1 MVVWRV
7 SCREM
12 LAQHN
17 RRTRRQTHKDHEL
30 FRKIDPFESDVK
42 AFIDRELQVF
52 SLIGRGFWGVPA
64 GN

>member
-1 MVVWRV
+1 
-7 SCREM
+7 M